1 MPEVLLSND
10 DVTVLGPPEIVELQ
24 VDVGATGVRGSKVF
38 FGAGNPNSIDIG
50 STPLLNDTYINIS
63 PGENYSYL
71 YQYVSEA
78 GANTW
83 VEVLKMNPTIYSLIH
98 TTTYN
103 DGIAQITIPISNITS
118 RGINVAGNFN
128 VQYSIAHTNPVA
140 SSMSIPA
147 LAGAETSLVIN
158 FKAVE
163 HTTDSGPSE
172 WIDLDDVVTTH
183 LFISLFEIDE
193 S

>member
-24 VDVGATGVRGSKVF
+24 LLVGADGVRGSKVF

-98 TTTYN
+98 TTTYAS
-103 DGIAQITIPISNITS
+103 GVAQITIPISNITS

-128 VQYSIAHTNPVA
+128 VQYSIAHTNPIA

-158 FKAVE
+158 FKAAE
-163 HTTDSGPSE
+163 FASSSWANLTGT
-172 WIDLDDVVTTH
+172 VTTH
-183 LFISLFEIDE
+183 IFISMVEV
-193 S
+193 